1 MKKESLI
8 NNKDFRKELISLA
21 LPITL
26 QGIFYASFNVIDQL
40 MTGQLGS
47 SSIAA
52 IGIAGKFIS
61 IFSVMINTFGAI
73 AGIIIAQ
80 AIGKKDK
87 VEEGKGFYSNLF
99 ISLIIA
105 IIFISLS
112 MIIPEGIMSLY
123 SVDSQMIKIAASY
136 LRIYSISFIFIA
148 ITTMCSTYL
157 RCVDHAKEPL
167 YAGIISMVTNTIL
180 NYILIFGFGPIKAMG
195 VIGASIASVLAQLI
209 SALILLFY
217 FLKYT
222 ANRKL
227 SIAIYSKVGELKSF
241 IIMLLPLFI
250 SEFLWVLGENVYG
263 SIYGHVGTKQC
274 AAMTLMNP
282 IVSLEMGAMTGIS
295 SATGII
301 VGKYL
306 GSNDRARAYE
316 SSKKLLKTALI
327 GAVIISAIVALVST
341 SYVKL
346 FNVEADVRA
355 MSVYIILVFA
365 LVAPVKVL
373 NMTLGS
379 GVLRSGGKTAYIAVL
394 DSIGTWCI
402 GVPLG
407 ILAAFYLNLPIWW
420 VYFLLS
426 LEECF
431 RLAAGLF
438 IFKSR
443 RWMGQL

>member
-8 NNKDFRKELISLA
+8 NNKDFGKELISLA

-217 FLKYT
+217 FLK
-222 ANRKL
+222 
-227 SIAIYSKVGELKSF
+227 
-241 IIMLLPLFI
+241 
-250 SEFLWVLGENVYG
+250 
-263 SIYGHVGTKQC
+263 
-274 AAMTLMNP
+274 
-282 IVSLEMGAMTGIS
+282 
-295 SATGII
+295 
-301 VGKYL
+301 
-306 GSNDRARAYE
+306 
-316 SSKKLLKTALI
+316 
-327 GAVIISAIVALVST
+327 
-341 SYVKL
+341 
-346 FNVEADVRA
+346 
-355 MSVYIILVFA
+355 
-365 LVAPVKVL
+365 
-373 NMTLGS
+373 
-379 GVLRSGGKTAYIAVL
+379 
-394 DSIGTWCI
+394 
-402 GVPLG
+402 
-407 ILAAFYLNLPIWW
+407 
-420 VYFLLS
+420 
-426 LEECF
+426 
-431 RLAAGLF
+431 
-438 IFKSR
+438 
-443 RWMGQL
+443 